1 MVFSKKKINII
12 NFHSYSIKFF
22 DQLISIDLKENGKNI
37 AVTEANKK
45 EYIELF
51 CLAKM
56 NKEIRAQAYTIRK
69 GILEIIPADLL
80 ELLHENELGMVISGI
95 NKIEG

>member
-1 MVFSKKKINII
+1 
-12 NFHSYSIKFF
+12 
-22 DQLISIDLKENGKNI
+22 
-37 AVTEANKK
+37 
-45 EYIELF
+45 
-51 CLAKM
+51 M